1 MGHDKGSN
9 NPLTKVSKVT
19 QKKVSRTSS
28 NGPPRNYRGALEVD
42 LKTCA
47 KRAKLRVYNEFQKQV
62 VDAWRDINEEFL
74 RPTVVPMP
82 LLMCVLNL
90 SRVMDVIYT
99 GGDGYTHVG
108 KVMKNNVASLLIH
121 SIV

>member
-1 MGHDKGSN
+1 MSSLDKSGSLQML
-9 NPLTKVSKVT
+9 PKVEISTLV
-19 QKKVSRTSS
+19 R
-28 NGPPRNYRGALEVD
+28 
-42 LKTCA
+42 LKETN
-47 KRAKLRVYNEFQKQV
+47 REFQKQV

>member
-1 MGHDKGSN
+1 MQFE
-9 NPLTKVSKVT
+9 
-19 QKKVSRTSS
+19 QKREHVASAIECYMKQ
-28 NGPPRNYRGALEVD
+28 YGASEEEAYD
-42 LKTCA
+42 
-47 KRAKLRVYNEFQKQV
+47 EFQKQV

-121 SIV
+121 PIV

>member
-1 MGHDKGSN
+1 MQFEQKRGHVALGIECYMK
-9 NPLTKVSKVT
+9 
-19 QKKVSRTSS
+19 Q
-28 NGPPRNYRGALEVD
+28 YGASEEEVYD
-42 LKTCA
+42 
-47 KRAKLRVYNEFQKQV
+47 EFQKQV

-82 LLMCVLNL
+82 LLMRVLNL

-99 GGDGYTHVG
+99 GEDGYTHVG

-121 SIV
+121 PIG

>member
-1 MGHDKGSN
+1 MQFEQKRGHVASGIECYMK
-9 NPLTKVSKVT
+9 
-19 QKKVSRTSS
+19 Q
-28 NGPPRNYRGALEVD
+28 YGASEEEVYD
-42 LKTCA
+42 
-47 KRAKLRVYNEFQKQV
+47 EFQKQV

-121 SIV
+121 PIV

>member
-1 MGHDKGSN
+1 MQFEQKRGHVASGIECYMK
-9 NPLTKVSKVT
+9 
-19 QKKVSRTSS
+19 Q
-28 NGPPRNYRGALEVD
+28 YGASEEEAYD
-42 LKTCA
+42 
-47 KRAKLRVYNEFQKQV
+47 EFQKQV